1 MAAPF
6 SGVRNGAATECRPY
20 RFLMSS
26 SVNPQSDFLTPAANS
41 DSRFRYWTRT
51 LSKFVSTQLVVQAVG
66 VASGIILVRVMDQR
80 EYAFFT
86 LAFAMQSTMNILAD
100 SGVGIGLTSIGGRV
114 WQDPHRFGQLINTAL
129 RLRKYLAL
137 AAIVVVAPILIWM
150 LARNGASLWYAVLLT
165 LLIVAGLS
173 LQLTTVVLMVVPRLH
188 SQIRR
193 VQMLDLFGALAR
205 LALICAAYFIFL
217 NAAVATLATAVSI
230 AVQYVM
236 LKRWTAGDID
246 TRAEESKEDRAE
258 ITSIIKSQVP
268 NAIFYCLQGQ
278 VTVWL
283 IAIFGSTSS
292 IAEVGALGRLG
303 VAFAV
308 VGAVMTSIVLPSFA
322 RCQSPSQ
329 LRVRYLQIIGAFIL
343 FGLGLIALAR
353 IFPDQLLWILGG
365 KYAHLRN
372 ALLLMVTM
380 TALSSVISA
389 MWSLNSTKAWIKY
402 SWLNIPGVLVT
413 QAFLLTVLDI
423 STLDGVLWLGIL
435 SLIPTLLLN
444 TVLSYRGLNRKH
456 ADELS

>member
-1 MAAPF
+1 M
-6 SGVRNGAATECRPY
+6 
-20 RFLMSS
+20 
-26 SVNPQSDFLTPAANS
+26 
-41 DSRFRYWTRT
+41 
-51 LSKFVSTQLVVQAVG
+51 VQAVG

-129 RLRKYLAL
+129 RLRKYLAA
-137 AAIVVVAPILIWM
+137 AAIGVVAPILIWM
-150 LARNGASLWYAVLLT
+150 LARNGASLSYAAILT
-165 LLIVAGLS
+165 LLVLAGLG

-188 SQIRR
+188 SQIHR

-205 LALICAAYFIFL
+205 LALICTAYFLFL

-236 LKRWTAGDID
+236 LKRWTAGNID
-246 TRAEESKEDRAE
+246 THAEESREDRAE
-258 ITSIIKSQVP
+258 ITGIIKSQVP
-268 NAIFYCLQGQ
+268 NSIFYCLQGQ

-283 IAIFGSTSS
+283 IAIFGSTAS

-322 RCQSPSQ
+322 RCQSPPQ
-329 LRVRYLQIIGAFIL
+329 LRRRYLQIVGAFIL
-343 FGLGLIALAR
+343 FGIVLIALAR
-353 IFPDQLLWILGG
+353 FFPDQMLWVLGA

-372 ALLLMVTM
+372 ALLLMM
-380 TALSSVISA
+380 GITAFSSVITV
-389 MWSLNSTKAWIKY
+389 MWSLNSTKAWITY
-402 SWLNIPGVLVT
+402 SWLNIPGVLIT

-423 STLDGVLWLGIL
+423 STLEGVLWLGIL

-444 TVLSYRGLNRKH
+444 VFLSYRGLNRKH
-456 ADELS
+456 ADES